1 MDEQIETDDNVM
13 TSTSKVKCIMA
24 EHDYCIKEDTLESD
38 LPQDNFVGQMEVK
51 SELIDVNNRLTNNQD
66 ISNCNIEIKEEIL
79 ETNSFEGNLVGVG
92 EIKSV
97 FSEPSDEYSNSQ
109 KFSKPIEHGKK
120 QVQIKKPKMKIPQLI
135 TEALMNSSNGGLILS
150 DIFKSIS
157 TRHPYYKLENKS
169 WQDSLRCTLI
179 TNNNFM
185 KISENEFTPRNNHWI
200 LAKNL
205 SKNLNTKLKSD
216 IKAVDKNIYLST
228 KKLNEKN
235 LKLDIMAVDKA
246 NGVEI
251 YKYVIG
257 KSDLTATNQKT
268 SKPKIYECKACGVKS
283 KELSDFRGHTC
294 FHELKCFYCG
304 KYFKIQSDL
313 QRHQMFYHSMQ
324 KRRLRDKNNFSYS
337 KIHNKQLE
345 KEKSRQFDTE
355 TQIKEEKSES
365 NLSEDNFVGLCET
378 KSEFS
383 ATNDDFIENQE
394 VSEIDPLEVQTEKS
408 SVMIT
413 IHDENKSFVNC
424 PSLNCNYKTTEKYE
438 FANHIALIH
447 QGNITLN
454 KHKKILLEKGKKQ
467 GALHEDH
474 TVKNS
479 LGLSCPSLNCDF
491 KTLLNEDMDSHIN
504 SIHTCHIKYEHKS
517 FICAECGNKFGTKRG
532 LENHM
537 DKMCIN
543 ILSRTIG
550 KAQYSQQ

>member
-1 MDEQIETDDNVM
+1 MDEKIKTEDDIM

-38 LPQDNFVGQMEVK
+38 LPQDNFVGQIEVK
-51 SELIDVNNRLTNNQD
+51 SEFIDVNNRLTNNQD

-79 ETNSFEGNLVGVG
+79 ETNSLEENFVGVG
-92 EIKSV
+92 EIKSE
-97 FSEPSDEYSNSQ
+97 FSEPSELSEPIDEYSNSLE
-109 KFSKPIEHGKK
+109 FPEPVEHDKK
-120 QVQIKKPKMKIPQLI
+120 QVQIEKPKMKMPTLI
-135 TEALMNSSNGGLILS
+135 TEALMNSPHGGLILS

-157 TRHPYYKLENKS
+157 ARHPYYKLENKS
-169 WQDSLRCTLI
+169 WQDTLRCTLI
-179 TNNNFM
+179 TNNKFI
-185 KISENEFTPRNNHWI
+185 KISENEFTHRNNHWI

-205 SKNLNTKLKSD
+205 SKNLNAKLKSD
-216 IKAVDKNIYLST
+216 IKAVA

-257 KSDLTATNQKT
+257 KSDLTPTNQKK

-283 KELSDFRGHTC
+283 KDLSDFRGHTC

-324 KRRLRDKNNFSYS
+324 KKRLRDKNNLNYS

-345 KEKSRQFDTE
+345 KEKSGQFDTE

-365 NLSEDNFVGLCET
+365 NLSEPNFVGLCET

-394 VSEIDPLEVQTEKS
+394 VSEIDPLEVETENS

-424 PSLNCNYKTTEKYE
+424 PSLNCNYKTTEKDE

-454 KHKKILLEKGKKQ
+454 KHKKFLLDKGKKQ
-467 GALHEDH
+467 RASHEDH
-474 TVKNS
+474 IVKNS

-504 SIHTCHIKYEHKS
+504 SIHTCHIKSEHKS
-517 FICAECGNKFGTKRG
+517 HICAECGNQFGTKRG
-532 LENHM
+532 LEHHM
-537 DKMCIN
+537 DKMCLN

-550 KAQYSQQ
+550 KA